1 MDHVHKFW
9 LRRGGI
15 GFSIEKHF
23 KEKHPECPDI
33 CLIILDEAS
42 DGLGGHVDQSPRFGR
57 AKAKVLHR
65 GRPAEVAELQV
76 SLVVEH
82 QILGLEVP
90 EDEPLRVEKRQA
102 FGDLS
107 EKSHDLAER
116 HGGVGFYVAVEVSV
130 SRELE
135 DDDDSVLL
143 GEKVQEID
151 DPFRSQLRMQ
161 LDLIR
166 HQQLIVGTQFVHR
179 KDLQGNF
186 SAKGPRNRS
195 VNPRKG
201 SESHLLGYFEVVQ
214 RVVDDALARGKSHS
228 H

>member
-1 MDHVHKFW
+1 MDQVHKFW
-9 LRRGGI
+9 LRSSGI

-23 KEKHPECPDI
+23 KEKHSERPDI
-33 CLIILDEAS
+33 CLIILNEAS
-42 DGLGGHVDQSPRFGR
+42 DGLGGHVDQSPRFRR
-57 AKAKVLHR
+57 AKAKILHR
-65 GRPAEVAELQV
+65 GRPAEVAELQI
-76 SLVVEH
+76 LLIVEN
-82 QILGLEVP
+82 QVLGLQVP
-90 EDEPLRVEKRQA
+90 EDKPLRVEKRQT

-107 EKSHDLAER
+107 EEPHDLAER
-116 HGGVGFYVAVEVSV
+116 HGGVGFDIAVEISV
-130 SRELE
+130 GRELE
-135 DDDDSVLL
+135 DDDNSVVL
-143 GEKVQEID
+143 GEKVQKID

-195 VNPRKG
+195 VNSRKG
-201 SESHLLGYFEVVQ
+201 SESHLLGYFEVVK
-214 RVVDDALARGKSHS
+214 RVVDDILARGKSHS